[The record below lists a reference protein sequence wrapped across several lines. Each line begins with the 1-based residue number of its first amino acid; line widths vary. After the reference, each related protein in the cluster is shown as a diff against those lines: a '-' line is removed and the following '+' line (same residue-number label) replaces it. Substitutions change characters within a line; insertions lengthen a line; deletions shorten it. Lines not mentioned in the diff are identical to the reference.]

1 MGNIMRE
8 YPFKRNFY
16 YETEKAIEK
25 SAVSFVLG
33 ARKCG
38 KSICMKQLESSIKE
52 AVYVDV
58 KKDFENDIEKIKF
71 MKQVRNDI
79 ENNKKIVYL
88 IDEATYLHF
97 PDKEIAETAGAFSDV
112 KNTNTKIVFA
122 GSQSKALDCWGH
134 RAFAGNASFITADFL
149 SYPEWLAY
157 KGITEV
163 SARTYQDFITG
174 TREFYSE
181 FTSTKDYLQGCLDE
195 KVLSNQKAVEI
206 IFENDCSDISAEM
219 LLDVLYASLI
229 TLHNHTNYQSF
240 ASSHVLKD
248 TITHIFSDEYL
259 QIGDEELQKRIDGII
274 GERYRNFRNMDARQ
288 IKQCLQFLTNCG
300 LITTTYVTDDF
311 SANPYVCQRLLSDHN
326 DDLTK
331 PDVMRKINIC
341 ISYPMFYADIVKDLL
356 GDYMPD
362 QFPGALLGSIV
373 ECHTR
378 GLLPQTGCFEYH
390 DSEEREIDYVSNSR
404 LTAIEISTANKK
416 IADTHFEILPEDY
429 KKILLTKDKTGRQD
443 DTELVPYYQFIYD
456 LSVGKNLF

>member
-58 KKDFENDIEKIKF
+58 KKDFESDIEKIKF

-157 KGITEV
+157 KGIAEV

-181 FTSTKDYLQGCLDE
+181 FTSTRDYLQGCLDE
-195 KVLSNQKAVEI
+195 TVLSNQKAVEI

-219 LLDVLYASLI
+219 LLDVLYASLM
-229 TLHNHTNYQSF
+229 N
-240 ASSHVLKD
+240 
-248 TITHIFSDEYL
+248 
-259 QIGDEELQKRIDGII
+259 EELQKRIDGII

-456 LSVGKNLF
+456 LSVGKI